1 MAGMGMDAS
10 RIARAVLGRF
20 QGPEFFASTPHTGVV
35 TQTLIPKN
43 LSMNRPLAFL
53 WLRWRGRV
61 VIAGANYTAVA
72 AEAPQSI
79 INRIQVQ
86 GTFKGTSLT
95 PVSISGATAYA
106 LTRLFGVRGS
116 SSYITTG
123 GVTTRQAELSVP
135 LQQLGANFG
144 NTGTYDLD
152 IWYCIPTFPIVSGS
166 SRAQNIVP
174 YLWQPAD
181 WADSLQVT
189 LQLGDLTSFGTPA
202 AMTTA
207 TFTAFGSGAGS
218 PTVEIYTEYSILG
231 PLRAGFRTAAVVR
244 NENSITSGVTALAT
258 NVRLMPLQKQKT
270 TNVIIKSGVNLT
282 GVTSG
287 VNVFAT
293 LNDVTLDRTQILVDN
308 KPIRNNLSNLAA
320 KESIGYKF
328 TTIEPQGYLPFSFI
342 DSQSA
347 RTAFRADLPSVV
359 GSGSDFG
366 LYTDLIAANANTVI
380 NVIQEMIFADADD
393 PYWAGT
399 R

>member
-1 MAGMGMDAS
+1 MTGNPADPS
-10 RIARAVLGRF
+10 RVARAVLGRY
-20 QGPEFFASTPHTGVV
+20 QGPEQFATTTHTGAV
-35 TQTLIPKN
+35 TQTVIPKN

-53 WLRWRGRV
+53 WLRWKGRV
-61 VIAGANYTAVA
+61 VIAGANFSAVA
-72 AEAPQSI
+72 AEAPQTI
-79 INRIQVQ
+79 INRIIVQ

-95 PVSISGATAYA
+95 PINLSGATAYA
-106 LTRLFGVRGS
+106 YARMFGIRGS
-116 SSYITTG
+116 SSYIG
-123 GVTTRQAELSVP
+123 TTRQAELSSP
-135 LQQLGANFG
+135 LAQTLANFG

-152 IWYCIPTFPIVSGS
+152 IWYAIPTFPIVSAS

-181 WADSLQVT
+181 WADTLQVT
-189 LQLGDLTSFGTPA
+189 LNFGDQTSFGTPA
-202 AMTTA
+202 GMTTT

-218 PTVEIYTEYSILG
+218 PTCEIYTEYAILG

-244 NENSITSGVTALAT
+244 NENSINSGVTALAT
-258 NVRLMPLQKQKT
+258 NVRIMQLQKQKT
-270 TNVIIKSGVNLT
+270 TNVIVKSGVQLT
-282 GVTSG
+282 GTTSG
-287 VNVFAT
+287 VSVFAS
-293 LNDVTLDRTQILVDN
+293 LNDTTLETTQIIVDN
-308 KPIRNNLSNLAA
+308 KPIRNNRSNLAS

-366 LYTDLIAANANTVI
+366 LYSDIIAANANTVI
-380 NVIQEMIFADADD
+380 NVIQEMIFADAND

>member
-1 MAGMGMDAS
+1 MDAS
-10 RIARAVLGRF
+10 RIARAVLGRY
-20 QGPEFFASTPHTGVV
+20 QGPEFFASTPHTGAV

-53 WLRWRGRV
+53 YLRWRGRV
-61 VIAGANYTAVA
+61 VIAGASYSAVA

-79 INRIQVQ
+79 INKIIVQ

-95 PVSISGATAYA
+95 PISISGATAYA
-106 LTRLFGVRGS
+106 FSRLFGIRGS
-116 SSYITTG
+116 SSYIG
-123 GVTTRQAELSVP
+123 TTRQAELSSP
-135 LQQLGANFG
+135 LAQTGANFG

-152 IWYCIPTFPIVSGS
+152 VWYVIPTFPIVSAS

-202 AMTTA
+202 GMTTA

-218 PTVEIYTEYSILG
+218 PTVEIYTEYAILG
-231 PLRAGFRTAAVVR
+231 PLRSGFRTAALVR
-244 NENSITSGVTALAT
+244 NENSITSGVTSLAT
-258 NVRLMPLQKQKT
+258 NVRVMQLQKQKT

-282 GVTSG
+282 GTTSG
-287 VNVFAT
+287 VNVFAS
-293 LNDVTLDRTQILVDN
+293 LNDTTLENTQILVDN
-308 KPIRNNLSNLAA
+308 KPIRNNRSNLAS

-366 LYTDLIAANANTVI
+366 LYSDIIGANANTI
-380 NVIQEMIFADADD
+380 ISVIQEMIFADADD